1 MKNKSIKKRSLKK
14 VRNKKGGGMI
24 LMKKNKKTKNILI
37 KYWDGD
43 FSLAKT
49 FWIGGVLIGS
59 IVALPSVL
67 IDDGTITASS
77 DGITVLIAI
86 YTILFNFFLVYIYIG
101 MWRSSSKYIAQKKK
115 IKRSSFWGYAVYV
128 SVVLGFFDI
137 VMGLLIPLLT

>member
-1 MKNKSIKKRSLKK
+1 MK
-14 VRNKKGGGMI
+14 RNKK
-24 LMKKNKKTKNILI
+24 NKNILI
-37 KYWDGD
+37 KYWDGE
-43 FSLAKT
+43 FSLAKS
-49 FWIGGVLIGS
+49 FWIGGVIIGG

-115 IKRSSFWGYAVYV
+115 SKNSSFWGYAVYV

-137 VMGLLIPLLT
+137 VMGLFIPLLT

>member
-1 MKNKSIKKRSLKK
+1 
-14 VRNKKGGGMI
+14 
-24 LMKKNKKTKNILI
+24 MKKNKKNKNILI

-101 MWRSSSKYIAQKKK
+101 LWRSSSKYIAQKKK

>member
-1 MKNKSIKKRSLKK
+1 
-14 VRNKKGGGMI
+14 
-24 LMKKNKKTKNILI
+24 MKKNKKNKNILI

-137 VMGLLIPLLT
+137 VVGLLIPLMS